1 MIFQTFQNMNKN
13 NDFVSFDAEDLIF
26 LKTPNKGKFL

>member
-1 MIFQTFQNMNKN
+1 MIFQIFQIMNKN

-26 LKTPNKGKFL
+26 ENAE